1 MPGESITK
9 PTTAQQFLKAHSE
22 LRVEAAAVDRFV
34 ASLDELAGQVADKA
48 TALAKAEKRTT
59 LLERDVVEGLKSV
72 VGTPGQAPDPEAV
85 FRLLDQ
91 LSTDELARVINLIAE
106 WLAARKHQKP

>member
-9 PTTAQQFLKAHSE
+9 PTTAQQFLKAHAA
-22 LRVEAAAVDRFV
+22 LRVEVAAVDRFV
-34 ASLDELAGQVADKA
+34 VSIDELAGQVADKA
-48 TALAKAEKRTT
+48 AALAKAENRTT
-59 LLERDVVEGLKSV
+59 LLERDIIEGFKSA

-91 LSTDELARVINLIAE
+91 LDTDQLARVINLIGE
-106 WLAARKHQKP
+106 WLAARKP